1 MGHVDFKEEIV
12 FRAAQIV
19 SLVSFV
25 ALVTLFVL
33 AAKGLLQT
41 TSASPVILVSI
52 AAVLVVST
60 TVMGVLGLRTRRDNH
75 PRH

>member
-52 AAVLVVST
+52 AAVLVV
-60 TVMGVLGLRTRRDNH
+60 LRLAKKAGLDII
-75 PRH
+75 PCG

>member
-1 MGHVDFKEEIV
+1 M

-33 AAKGLLQT
+33 AAKGGLLQT

-60 TVMGVLGLRTRRDNH
+60 TVMGVLGLRARRDNH
-75 PRH
+75 PPRD